1 MALAQA
7 TTAVTVATHI
17 QPLEVPARAGD
28 AELFEGGPS
37 SADGRP
43 GSSSRRAAKKPS
55 RRGDDIAVRPRVWS
69 RPPEAITAET
79 IAALESELRRSGGH
93 PLLDGA
99 GESLDEVES
108 PAEEE
113 TYAGFLMKRSGA
125 FSKTKQRF
133 FVLRGGT
140 LLWYASEAAQD
151 SAPTGYVNIARCT
164 LTPETL
170 PTSLTL
176 KGPVKEY
183 LLTCSDSAERAGW
196 VRALQRHWDRP
207 PLSEVERLGVEPPT
221 KEAKKSALSS
231 LALRAEKKIVSRAV
245 TSDVGKKLLREY
257 CLPETFVLLTALR
270 GLIGKDADPKTGRR
284 LEDTI
289 LRFAVKVVLLY
300 HHARLRPSDFDSVV
314 VIADAL
320 CVDVVRKYD
329 SLRRGPNDPL
339 DANHTRLSARVVKCE
354 TELVQ
359 LLEPHVSP
367 KNIAAL
373 REVTGYLANATT
385 LGRITSEPA
394 LQPELTVMVQALRT
408 MYKLPPSPSPSKSS
422 MHCGEDMRSLKVSDE
437 TPSPAA
443 GSGDVRSPPA
453 KTPSKSPMFSK
464 SPKGQVGKQ

>member
-1 MALAQA
+1 MAD
-7 TTAVTVATHI
+7 
-17 QPLEVPARAGD
+17 D
-28 AELFEGGPS
+28 AELFEGGASASS
-37 SADGRP
+37 SAVGC
-43 GSSSRRAAKKPS
+43 RRGVRKPS
-55 RRGDDIAVRPRVWS
+55 RRGDDIALRPRVWS
-69 RPPEAITAET
+69 RPPEAITPET
-79 IAALESELRRSGGH
+79 IAALESELRRSGIDG
-93 PLLDGA
+93 LEGA
-99 GESLDEVES
+99 GESLDELADDS
-108 PAEEE
+108 PAQEE

-164 LTPETL
+164 LMPETS

-207 PLSEVERLGVEPPT
+207 PLSDVERLGAEAPS

-231 LALRAEKKIVSRAV
+231 MALRAEKKIVSRAV

-270 GLIGKDADPKTGRR
+270 EMIGKDADPKTGRR

-289 LRFAVKVVLLY
+289 LRLAVKVVLLY
-300 HHARLRPSDFDSVV
+300 HHAKLKPSDFDSVV
-314 VIADAL
+314 LIADAL

-339 DANHTRLSARVVKCE
+339 DSAHTKLSARIAGLE

-359 LLEPHVSP
+359 LLETHVSP

-373 REVTGYLANATT
+373 REVTGYLADATT

-394 LQPELTVMVQALRT
+394 LQPELTIMVTALRT
-408 MYKLPPSPSPSKSS
+408 MYKLPPSPKPSSSS
-422 MHCGEDMRSLKVSDE
+422 MFFGEDVRSLKVSDE
-437 TPSPAA
+437 EPAAAGGDDVKSPAK
-443 GSGDVRSPPA
+443 SPGPA
-453 KTPSKSPMFSK
+453 KSPAKFSMAMKSPAK
-464 SPKGQVGKQ
+464 KGK